1 MFLFGADRKDVC
13 EEDGLSLATVEDLY
27 APTSCAEK
35 EKKAG
40 HPLLTCAIASALIQK
55 ENGDNAA
62 KKGKRGLDDEG
73 DRA

>member
-13 EEDGLSLATVEDLY
+13 EEEGLSLATVEEIY

-35 EKKAG
+35 KKKAG
-40 HPLLTCAIASALIQK
+40 HPLLTCTIASALIQK

-62 KKGKRGLDDEG
+62 KKGKREG

>member
-1 MFLFGADRKDVC
+1 MFLSGVGCKDVC
-13 EEDGLSLATVEDLY
+13 EEDGLSLATAEDIY

-40 HPLLTCAIASALIQK
+40 HRLLTCAIASALIQK
-55 ENGDNAA
+55 DNGDNAA
-62 KKGKRGLDDEG
+62 KTGKRGLDDE